1 MKRNLIYF
9 SASRDTSI
17 IGMSGTDTE
26 EESNQEADESGDDA
40 MDENDNESTS
50 RSRNDYA
57 DNENDSETIQT
68 KWLPNQ

>member
-1 MKRNLIYF
+1 M
-9 SASRDTSI
+9 

-26 EESNQEADESGDDA
+26 EE
-40 MDENDNESTS
+40 
-50 RSRNDYA
+50 SRNDYA